1 MSYVD
6 AIYRKEAGEIAV
18 VERNQN
24 GDRVYRT
31 YPAVYRFYYP
41 DPNGKYTSINGEP
54 LTKVQAKSAKEF
66 YKEKKIHSNKKL
78 HESDLNQA
86 FICLSEHYLNATPPK
101 LNIAFWDIE
110 TDFDPIKG
118 FSSPE
123 DAFMPITAISVY
135 LQWLDTMVTMAV
147 PPCGLSIDHANVL
160 ISDIPNTVLFE
171 TEAEMLDY
179 FLYVIDNVDV
189 LSGWNCTGYD
199 VPYTHNRIKKVLS
212 KDDTRRLCLW
222 NEFPKERNYVKYGK
236 ASTTYDL
243 IGRIN
248 LDYLELY
255 QKYTYEEKPSYK
267 LDFIG
272 EYEVGERKV
281 EYEGTL
287 DQLYNN
293 DFRKFIEYNR
303 QDTALLNKLDVKL
316 KFIEVANVLAHAN
329 TVLLSTTMGAVAV
342 SEQAIINEAHL
353 LGLQLPD
360 RTKANEDEL
369 QAAGAYV
376 AHPIK
381 GLHRDIGAFD
391 IKSLYPSDIR
401 ACNMSPE
408 TIIGQVRQTDTDAY
422 IDKKMNEEDLS
433 FADAWEGMFGSLEYE
448 YIMNKDAGKMVT
460 IDWED
465 KNVTTLSA
473 AEAYRLIFNTNQP
486 MILSANGTIFT
497 YEKEGVIP
505 GLLKKWYSER
515 EVMQATLK
523 KLRLL
528 EDGIDIPISL
538 LNDILVNLEKN
549 NA

>member
-1 MSYVD
+1 M
-6 AIYRKEAGEIAV
+6 AIG
-18 VERNQN
+18 NL
-24 GDRVYRT
+24 G
-31 YPAVYRFYYP
+31 PA
-41 DPNGKYTSINGEP
+41 DG
-54 LTKVQAKSAKEF
+54 
-66 YKEKKIHSNKKL
+66 
-78 HESDLNQA
+78 
-86 FICLSEHYLNATPPK
+86 C
-101 LNIAFWDIE
+101 
-110 TDFDPIKG
+110 
-118 FSSPE
+118 
-123 DAFMPITAISVY
+123 
-135 LQWLDTMVTMAV
+135 
-147 PPCGLSIDHANVL
+147 
-160 ISDIPNTVLFE
+160 
-171 TEAEMLDY
+171 
-179 FLYVIDNVDV
+179 
-189 LSGWNCTGYD
+189 
-199 VPYTHNRIKKVLS
+199 
-212 KDDTRRLCLW
+212 
-222 NEFPKERNYVKYGK
+222 
-236 ASTTYDL
+236 AS
-243 IGRIN
+243 
-248 LDYLELY
+248 
-255 QKYTYEEKPSYK
+255 
-267 LDFIG
+267 
-272 EYEVGERKV
+272 
-281 EYEGTL
+281 
-287 DQLYNN
+287 
-293 DFRKFIEYNR
+293 
-303 QDTALLNKLDVKL
+303 ALLWILEYGCSGVAGNPRIQWVV
-316 KFIEVANVLAHAN
+316 IE
-329 TVLLSTTMGAVAV
+329 
-342 SEQAIINEAHL
+342 
-353 LGLQLPD
+353 
-360 RTKANEDEL
+360 EDEL

-486 MILSANGTIFT
+486 MILSANGTFFT